1 MGGCGAGAIGGGNAS
16 SWRDGMAGP
25 DRIMR
30 VTASTTPGAQPG
42 KLGWPRKATVGLLAA
57 ARRNQLFTGAL
68 AAGALLRL
76 IALIGFPGALWFAGD
91 SYVYIGAA
99 LRPQPNLSKTT
110 GYSLFLRALLP
121 FHSLT
126 LVVALQHLMGLAVA
140 VIIYWLLRKH
150 QVSRLWSTIATL
162 PVLFDGFMIEDEHL
176 IMAEALFTFAVM
188 VALLLVLR
196 TRRVSWWVALITG
209 LLLGYAA
216 IVRTEGAPFLALFP
230 LFLLLRGFRDYGW
243 KKLRAWAAPVV
254 LALGCLAPVAGY
266 ALWFQS
272 FTGHLGLTESTG
284 YYLWGRVSSFADCAV
299 IKPTG
304 AEAAVCP
311 KEPVRHRTAP
321 GNFIWHAPEVH
332 KDLPGGPVTPANNK
346 LLTDFAIHA
355 VEAQPLG
362 YVRAVAHGLVMAVSP
377 QREQYPSKGTVYYY
391 YFHRHRLGIPHHSWI
406 DGGYA
411 PDDWVAYGHAKPG
424 RVIEPFA
431 TLMIGYQRAH
441 LYTWGPLLAIILAT
455 GLGGVIRV
463 RRPVRDWRL
472 TRRGSPLSWSPRGT
486 TMLPWVTAIVMLVTP
501 IALADFDYRYL
512 LPVIPFACLAAGLAF
527 APSRRRGAG
536 PAVPSSGP
544 SHEATTPEIT
554 PV

>member
-1 MGGCGAGAIGGGNAS
+1 M
-16 SWRDGMAGP
+16 
-25 DRIMR
+25 
-30 VTASTTPGAQPG
+30 V
-42 KLGWPRKATVGLLAA
+42 
-57 ARRNQLFTGAL
+57 ARRNKLFTGAL
-68 AAGALLRL
+68 AAGAALRL

-126 LVVALQHLMGLAVA
+126 LVAALQHLMGLAVA

-150 QVSRLWSTIATL
+150 QVSKLWSTIATL
-162 PVLFDGFMIEDEHL
+162 PVLLDGFMIEDEHM
-176 IMAEALFTFAVM
+176 IMAETVFTFCVM
-188 VALLLVLR
+188 IALLLVLR
-196 TRRVSWWVALITG
+196 TRRVSWWVALIAG

-243 KKLRAWAAPVV
+243 KKLRAWAVPIVLAAGCAAPVV
-254 LALGCLAPVAGY
+254 GY
-266 ALWFQS
+266 AFWFQS

-284 YYLWGRVSSFADCAV
+284 YYLWGRVSSFADCAA
-299 IKPTG
+299 IKPAG

-332 KDLPGGPVTPANNK
+332 KDLPGGSPVTPANNK

-362 YVRAVAHGLVMAVSP
+362 YAKSVTHGLIMAVSWP
-377 QREQYPSKGTVYYY
+377 REQYPSMGTVYYY
-391 YFHRHRLGIPHHSWI
+391 YFHRHRRTIPVHTWI
-406 DGGYA
+406 AGGSA
-411 PDDWVAYGHAKPG
+411 DTDWVAYGHAQPG
-424 RVIEPFA
+424 RAVEPFA
-431 TLMIGYQRAH
+431 TVMIGYQRAQ
-441 LYTWGPLLAIILAT
+441 LYTWGPLLGIILAV
-455 GLGGVIRV
+455 GLGGLVRV
-463 RRPVRDWRL
+463 RRPVRAWRL
-472 TRRGSPLSWSPRGT
+472 SPRRLPLQWAPRGT
-486 TMLPWVTAIVMLVTP
+486 SMLPWVTAIVMLVTP

-527 APSRRRGAG
+527 APSRRQDGGTTAS
-536 PAVPSSGP
+536 ASGS
-544 SHEATTPEIT
+544 SHEATAPENT